1 MAEDFVSFASLL
13 TVQPREEVPTPPP
26 ISRPPVDAPPARAA
40 SPQLVALLAS
50 FASEIVR
57 LRARA
62 TEIVENEAE
71 ALLQQIAARVL
82 VRELELAPA
91 DIAALCASVRDEW
104 REAHPIR
111 FRVAAEDM
119 PRLTS
124 LGELLEPDP
133 SLPPGDLVVDLADG
147 TLDLR
152 LGTRLAA
159 IIDDHSVAL

>member
-133 SLPPGDLVVDLADG
+133 SLHPGELVVDLADG

>member
-1 MAEDFVSFASLL
+1 MAEEFVSFASLL
-13 TVQPREEVPTPPP
+13 TASTREEVPTPPP
-26 ISRPPVDAPPARAA
+26 IASPPVGAPPARAA

-62 TEIVENEAE
+62 AEIVENEAE

-82 VRELELAPA
+82 VRELELAPT
-91 DIAALCASVRDEW
+91 DIAKLCASVRDEW
-104 REAHPIR
+104 REAHPVR
-111 FRVAAEDM
+111 FRVAAEDV

-133 SLPPGDLVVDLADG
+133 SLHPGDLVVDLANG

-159 IIDDHSVAL
+159 IIDDHTVSL